1 MSLGL
6 LKYIA
11 KQEKLPVPTTRERII
26 DEREKWD
33 KGFGTPVFDYEHHQ
47 HVDTLLGQLKD
58 EGLIDYKS
66 SAKQFVLTE
75 KGKKVS
81 EILLE
86 KQEPTSSHPTSVT

>member
-11 KQEKLPVPTTRERII
+11 KQEKLPIPTTRERII

-33 KGFGTPVFDYEHHQ
+33 RGFGTPVYDNEHHQ

-58 EGLIDYKS
+58 EGLIDYNS
-66 SAKQFVLTE
+66 SAKQFTLTE

-86 KQEPTSSHPTSVT
+86 EQKSPSSHP